1 MKRKMYAVTLIATT
15 ISMLMFAGCGNQ
27 KSDISDKEIA
37 VEVPAEKVETEEP
50 QEKSPIL
57 SDSDLE
63 TYDKIVVELDQYMA
77 DQDFEN
83 LFSTYSTYKELYPA
97 LSEKLEEK
105 KEQYL
110 KQIMSMFDSWIAEA
124 DELTIAG
131 DKVNAKQ
138 KFEDIAIILNLKDH
152 FEELEIYHEISHD
165 RLSYYYEY
173 NKYTESVNLMGN
185 ELNTLNDCYYRD
197 KDWGT
202 VNKYA
207 DRFGNSYDEYYE
219 MQVSSTN
226 EDRQSPCVIF
236 NADNQYDVFHAEFV
250 CHDRMEEYN
259 KFHIEVYGDDTQLY
273 ISDSFSSYNEPMK
286 IDVEITGYKLIKF
299 VAVREDYNILWG
311 QGMFPSVGLYNVS
324 FSHSGAP
331 EFEYYIPQNQE

>member
-1 MKRKMYAVTLIATT
+1 MKRKMYAVILIATI
-15 ISMLMFAGCGNQ
+15 ISMLMFAGCGKQ

-37 VEVPAEKVETEEP
+37 VEVPAEKVETEES
-50 QEKSPIL
+50 QEKNSIL
-57 SDSDLE
+57 SVSDLE
-63 TYDKIVVELDQYMA
+63 TYDKIAVELDQYIA
-77 DQDFEN
+77 DQDFKN

-138 KFEDIAIILNLKDH
+138 KFEDIAVIKNIKNH
-152 FEELEIYHEISHD
+152 FDELEIYTDISYD
-165 RLSYYYEY
+165 RLSYYTEY
-173 NKYTESVNLMGN
+173 SKYIEPVNLMGK

-226 EDRQSPCVIF
+226 EDCQSPCVIF
-236 NADNQYDVFHAEFV
+236 NADNQYDIFHAEFV

-259 KFHIEVYGDDTQLY
+259 
-273 ISDSFSSYNEPMK
+273 N
-286 IDVEITGYKLIKF
+286 
-299 VAVREDYNILWG
+299 
-311 QGMFPSVGLYNVS
+311 
-324 FSHSGAP
+324 
-331 EFEYYIPQNQE
+331 FEYYIPQNQE